1 MDQGAPLS
9 VTEILDDNWQANR
22 LYPSFP
28 RLATSIAVF
37 RRDRVLLATRT
48 KPPYVGLFSLPGGV
62 VELGETLAEA
72 ALRELR
78 EEVAVEARIIG
89 FNRHVEAV
97 ERDQQGLIRHH
108 YVIASFVAEWVSGE
122 GSEGPEAGS
131 IIWALPAELPGLAT
145 TPNVIQTIESAR
157 ALRSAKAP

>member
-1 MDQGAPLS
+1 
-9 VTEILDDNWQANR
+9 VTEMLDDQWQANR

-37 RRDRVLLATRT
+37 RQDRVLLAARTR
-48 KPPYVGLFSLPGGV
+48 PPYAGLFSLPGGL
-62 VELGETLAEA
+62 VELGETLTEA

-89 FNRHVEAV
+89 FNRHVESI

-108 YVIASFVAEWVSGE
+108 FVIASFVAEWVSGE
-122 GSEGPEAGS
+122 GSEGPEAGAVV
-131 IIWALPAELPGLAT
+131 WALPDELSGLAT
-145 TPNVIQTIESAR
+145 TPNIIQIIESAR
-157 ALRSAKAP
+157 ALRSAKTP